1 MRRKSTDL
9 PLVLRLFGVPDASA
23 GGTTFAISRL
33 LLCEGVQE
41 VCLRTSP
48 SKTAA
53 MTIQDLE
60 ATVRKIYLLGLLYVG
75 LSLGYLMRSP
85 QPFEIPDDP
94 PVTVTVEDPLDG

>member
-1 MRRKSTDL
+1 
-9 PLVLRLFGVPDASA
+9 
-23 GGTTFAISRL
+23 
-33 LLCEGVQE
+33 
-41 VCLRTSP
+41 
-48 SKTAA
+48 

-94 PVTVTVEDPLDG
+94 PITVTVTVEDPLDGDPMDAGSYFRSIDVPPPAVPLAMLDLKPLAVPGAEAF